1 MNNLTKIILNNYNN
15 LTKKNIKL
23 IKKNNSIIRYNSQ
36 ILTINHF

>member
-23 IKKNNSIIRYNSQ
+23 IIKNKFIFFIY
-36 ILTINHF
+36 